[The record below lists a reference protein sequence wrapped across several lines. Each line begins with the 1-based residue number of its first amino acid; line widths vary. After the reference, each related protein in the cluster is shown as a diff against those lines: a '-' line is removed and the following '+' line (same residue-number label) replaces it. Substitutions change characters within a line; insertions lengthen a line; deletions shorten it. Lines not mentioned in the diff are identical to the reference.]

1 MPDFNDPNIS
11 EECLRCREKA
21 IAKSKDDKF
30 DISCSGI
37 FPPHY
42 LIEQEIGRP
51 LSANE
56 REIANTVLDPVG
68 WAAEVL
74 DWHPRVSKE
83 GVPYQ
88 GTMLRCT
95 AKRKISRVGRR
106 SGKTDSLCINI
117 LFNAVTRGKSADN
130 ERGFD
135 ILVVCPQKSH
145 AQVIYDRLLELIFSS
160 PELRTS
166 LKRNVKTPYAE
177 IEFHNDSIIKLFTSG
192 SRSGSKGDG
201 VRGQSADALYLDE
214 ADYLDPEDLNAIGAI
229 LYTSPDVTLW
239 TSSTPTGRRER
250 FYDQC
255 NDSRFREFHYPSH
268 VLPFWNDEMDRD
280 ARLDAGTE
288 AGYQHEI
295 LAEFG
300 EEVEGVFQNRYV
312 DRAIVD
318 YKYEESTR
326 MDGWTY
332 CMGVDWNDTAIGTQ
346 IVIMGYNPVA
356 NKYRVVSK
364 HCVDRVGWTQ
374 LEAINKIK
382 EVNEYWRC
390 SHIYCDQGFGTVQ
403 VELLQQFGEKR
414 LAEVG
419 AGHADS
425 QLRYVK
431 GINAGGTLETKNIR
445 TGITENKPAKPFM
458 IENAV
463 RYFEHGIVELSKHD
477 EELEMELL
485 GYVVE
490 RRTQSGAPVYAQG
503 NKRVGD
509 HVLDAMV
516 LALLAFTMEYT
527 EFGQILTRSYVSFGA
542 SFGEGSG
549 RRATGAPGTLEVV
562 IEERYK
568 KKKEDQKREA
578 AKPQERFDVD
588 NGSLLS
594 RDVPGMVVSRSTN
607 NANAVRRGMK
617 RLKQAKPVRSNI

>member
-21 IAKSKDDKF
+21 VAKSKDGIF

-37 FPPHY
+37 FSADY
-42 LIEQEIGRP
+42 KLEQEIGRP
-51 LSANE
+51 LNEGE
-56 REIANTVLDPVG
+56 REAANTVLDPVG

-117 LFNAVTRGKSADN
+117 LFNAITRGKSEDN
-130 ERGFD
+130 DSGFD

-160 PELRTS
+160 PELTAS

-295 LAEFG
+295 LAQFG

-312 DRAIVD
+312 DRSIVD

-326 MDGWTY
+326 MEGWTY

-346 IVIMGYNPVA
+346 IVIMGYNPID

-390 SHIYCDQGFGTVQ
+390 AHIYCDQGFGTVQ
-403 VELLQQFGEKR
+403 VELLQQFGERR
-414 LAEVG
+414 LSEVG

-425 QLRYVK
+425 MLRYVK
-431 GINAGGTLETKNIR
+431 GINAGGILETKNIR
-445 TGITENKPAKPFM
+445 TGVTENKPAKPFM

-485 GYVVE
+485 GYIVE

-542 SFGEGSG
+542 AFGEGSG
-549 RRATGAPGTLEVV
+549 KRATGAPGTMEVV
-562 IEERYK
+562 IEEKYK
-568 KKKEDQKREA
+568 RKQEEKKRDA
-578 AKPQERFDVD
+578 AKPQERFEAD
-588 NGSLLS
+588 NDSILNRG
-594 RDVPGMVVSRSTN
+594 VPGIVAKSN
-607 NANAVRRGMK
+607 NDRAVRRGMK
-617 RLKQAKPVRSNI
+617 RLKQARPVRSNI

>member
-1 MPDFNDPNIS
+1 MPDFDDPNIS

-21 IAKSKDDKF
+21 VAKSKDGNF
-30 DISCSGI
+30 DVSCSGI
-37 FPPHY
+37 FPAHHK
-42 LIEQEIGRP
+42 IEQEIGRE
-51 LSANE
+51 LSAAE

-74 DWHPRVSKE
+74 DWHPRVSKD
-83 GVPYQ
+83 GIPYQ

-117 LFNAVTRGKSADN
+117 LFNAITRGRSEENDG
-130 ERGFD
+130 GFD

-160 PELRTS
+160 PELTSS

-295 LAEFG
+295 LAQFG

-312 DRAIVD
+312 DRSIVD
-318 YKYEESTR
+318 YKYEESIR
-326 MDGWTY
+326 MEGWTY

-346 IVIMGYNPVA
+346 IVVMGYNPID

-374 LEAINKIK
+374 LHAINKIK

-390 SHIYCDQGFGTVQ
+390 AHIYCDQGFGTVQ

-414 LAEVG
+414 LAEAG
-419 AGHADS
+419 AEHADS
-425 QLRYVK
+425 MLRYVK
-431 GINAGGTLETKNIR
+431 GINAGGILETKNIR
-445 TGITENKPAKPFM
+445 TGVTENKPAKPFM

-549 RRATGAPGTLEVV
+549 KRATGAPGTMEVV
-562 IEERYK
+562 IEEKYK
-568 KKKEDQKREA
+568 RKQEEKKRDA
-578 AKPQERFDVD
+578 AKPQERFEVD
-588 NGSLLS
+588 NDSILNRG
-594 RDVPGMVVSRSTN
+594 VPGMIAQKNSNR
-607 NANAVRRGMK
+607 AVRRGIK